1 MTLKSSLHQINAIKL
16 PPVDFIN
23 INVLWECRNNLLCL
37 ENLVPVIVTY
47 VTFMC
52 VRLELFN
59 INQFFLPYWFNRAS
73 SFILENMAAL
83 KDTSL
88 VALVSIC
95 SSDFESG
102 FIVSV
107 YFSLHFTAC
116 ILWFIALQNFL
127 MFSFQKDFSL
137 YVVGM

>member
-52 VRLELFN
+52 MRLELFN
-59 INQFFLPYWFNRAS
+59 INQFFLPY
-73 SFILENMAAL
+73 
-83 KDTSL
+83 
-88 VALVSIC
+88 
-95 SSDFESG
+95 
-102 FIVSV
+102 
-107 YFSLHFTAC
+107 
-116 ILWFIALQNFL
+116 
-127 MFSFQKDFSL
+127 
-137 YVVGM
+137 